1 MKHRKNRIIRKED
14 DSLRMVPTGIQKY
27 FLSSVLKALAL
38 EVVTVGLLSQPSYNP
53 RSSRDDATH
62 WSWSVCALLIS
73 ECVAHLQCSFERHCC
88 QLCMFSPTITCQNM
102 AGVRHGSSFYI
113 DMDWMRTPSKDEDLV
128 SVVKGSGCSSLH
140 GSFFFHWF
148 LFSPEENKNMN
159 MVVILDTGRQQ
170 AAELV

>member
-62 WSWSVCALLIS
+62 RSWSVCALLIS
-73 ECVAHLQCSFERHCC
+73 ECVAHPQCSFERHCC

-102 AGVRHGSSFYI
+102 AEVRHESGFCI
-113 DMDWMRTPSKDEDLV
+113 DTDWMRTLSKKMKTWSQWSKARDVLLYMGA
-128 SVVKGSGCSSLH
+128 SSSIGSSSALRKRAP
-140 GSFFFHWF
+140 WTW
-148 LFSPEENKNMN
+148 L
-159 MVVILDTGRQQ
+159 
-170 AAELV
+170 